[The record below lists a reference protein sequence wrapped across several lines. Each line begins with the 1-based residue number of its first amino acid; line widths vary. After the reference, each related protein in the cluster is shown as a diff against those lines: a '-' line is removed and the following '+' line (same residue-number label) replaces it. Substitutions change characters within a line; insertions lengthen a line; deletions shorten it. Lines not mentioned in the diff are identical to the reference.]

1 MTAEAQPN
9 TIAGPETSVLDD
21 PGGPLLQL
29 LGAVREMTE
38 HRETGA
44 ARRQGER
51 YREFL
56 ESLGVAVYTTDAEG
70 KITFFNEAAAVFWGR
85 TPELGE
91 EWCGSWRIYHPDGR
105 PLPHAECPMAIALK
119 ENREVRG
126 AQAVAERPDGTRVSF
141 VPYPTPLRNDRG
153 ELIGAVNVLVDI
165 TERTQAEEAL
175 REAAEALRAS
185 NAVKDEF
192 LGLVSHELRTPVT
205 TIFGNARLLRDRGD
219 RLADDARESMIAD
232 IAHDSERLL
241 GIIENMLL
249 LTRLEAGPQPELEP
263 NVLAHV
269 VSKAVQSFRRRHPG
283 RGVAITT
290 EPRHVIVE
298 ADRTYIELLVENLL
312 ANADKYSPQGTAVE
326 VEVRVRDGEAQVVVL
341 DRGIGLSDVE
351 LAQIF
356 APFYRS
362 EKAKRQANGIGIG
375 LAVCKRV
382 AEAQGGRMWVRP
394 RPDGGSEFGFALPL
408 VDPEALS

>member
-1 MTAEAQPN
+1 M
-9 TIAGPETSVLDD
+9 
-21 PGGPLLQL
+21 
-29 LGAVREMTE
+29 AV
-38 HRETGA
+38 
-44 ARRQGER
+44 
-51 YREFL
+51 
-56 ESLGVAVYTTDAEG
+56 
-70 KITFFNEAAAVFWGR
+70 
-85 TPELGE
+85 
-91 EWCGSWRIYHPDGR
+91 
-105 PLPHAECPMAIALK
+105 ALK

-141 VPYPTPLRNDRG
+141 LPYPTPLRDDRG
-153 ELIGAVNVLVDI
+153 KLIGAVNVLVDI

-249 LTRLEAGPQPELEP
+249 LTRLESGPQPELEP

-269 VSKAVQSFRRRHPG
+269 VSKAVQAFRRRHPG
-283 RGVAITT
+283 RRVAITA

-298 ADRTYIELLVENLL
+298 ADRTYVELLVENLL

-382 AEAQGGRMWVRP
+382 AEAQGGTMWVRP
-394 RPDGGSEFGFALPL
+394 RSGGGSEFGFALPL
-408 VDPEALS
+408 VDPGDIA

>member
-1 MTAEAQPN
+1 MASL
-9 TIAGPETSVLDD
+9 ETGVLDD
-21 PGGPLLQL
+21 PGGPLLHL

-38 HRETGA
+38 RRETAA

-56 ESLGVAVYTTDAEG
+56 EALGVAVYTTDAKG
-70 KITFFNEAAAVFWGR
+70 RITFFNQAAAAFWGR
-85 TPELGE
+85 RPEIGE

-105 PLPHAECPMAIALK
+105 PMPHAECPMAIALK

-126 AQAVAERPDGTRVSF
+126 SQAIAERPDGTRVAF

-165 TERTQAEEAL
+165 TERKRAEDAL
-175 REAAEALRAS
+175 RRAAEALRAS

-219 RLADDARESMIAD
+219 RLAEDARQSMIAD

-263 NVLAHV
+263 NVLPHV
-269 VSKAVQSFRRRHPG
+269 VRKSVESFLRRYPG
-283 RGVAITT
+283 RKVTMTAD
-290 EPRHVIVE
+290 PRHVIVE
-298 ADRTYIELLVENLL
+298 ADRTYVELLVENLL
-312 ANADKYSPQGTAVE
+312 ANADKYSAPGTEIE
-326 VEVRVRDGEAQVVVL
+326 VEVRARDGEAQVVVL

-362 EKAKRQANGIGIG
+362 EEAKRQANGIGIG

-382 AEAQGGRMWVRP
+382 AEAQAGRIWARS
-394 RPDGGSEFGFALPL
+394 RQGGGSEFGFALPL
-408 VDPEALS
+408 VDPGDIA

>member
-1 MTAEAQPN
+1 MSAAQRN
-9 TIAGPETSVLDD
+9 TIAALETGVLDD

-38 HRETGA
+38 RRETGEA
-44 ARRQGER
+44 HRQGER

-56 ESLGVAVYTTDAEG
+56 ESLGVAVYTTDADG
-70 KITFFNEAAAVFWGR
+70 KITFFNKAASEFWGR
-85 TPELGE
+85 SPELGE
-91 EWCGSWRIYHPDGR
+91 EWCGSLRIFHPDGR
-105 PLPHAECPMAIALK
+105 PLPHVECPMAVALK

-141 VPYPTPLRNDRG
+141 VPYPTPLRNDQG
-153 ELIGAVNVLVDI
+153 DLIGAVNVLVDI

-175 REAAEALRAS
+175 RDAAEALRAS

-205 TIFGNARLLRDRGD
+205 TIFGNARLLRDKGD
-219 RLADDARESMIAD
+219 HLAGDARESMISD

-263 NVLAHV
+263 NVLPHV
-269 VSKAVQSFRRRHPG
+269 VRKAVESFGRRHPG
-283 RGVAITT
+283 RRVTMKA

-312 ANADKYSPQGTAVE
+312 ANADKYSPQGADVD
-326 VEVRVRDGEAQVVVL
+326 VDVRVRDDEAQVVVL

-394 RPDGGSEFGFALPL
+394 REGGGSEFGFALPL
-408 VDPEALS
+408 VEPADLS

>member
-1 MTAEAQPN
+1 MTAEAQRN
-9 TIAGPETSVLDD
+9 TIAGLETGVLDD

-38 HRETGA
+38 RRETGE

-70 KITFFNEAAAVFWGR
+70 KITFFNKAAAMFWGR
-85 TPELGE
+85 SPELGE
-91 EWCGSWRIYHPDGR
+91 EWCGSWRIYQPDGT
-105 PLPHAECPMAIALK
+105 PLPHAECPMAVALK

-219 RLADDARESMIAD
+219 RLPGDARESMIAD

-269 VSKAVQSFRRRHPG
+269 VSKAVESFIRRHPG
-283 RGVAITT
+283 RRVAIKA

-312 ANADKYSPQGTAVE
+312 ANADKYSPQETAVE
-326 VEVRVRDGEAQVVVL
+326 VEVRIREREAQVVVL

-394 RPDGGSEFGFALPL
+394 RSGGGSEFGFALPL
-408 VDPEALS
+408 VDPGDLG

>member
-1 MTAEAQPN
+1 MTAEAQGN
-9 TIAGPETSVLDD
+9 TIAALEPGVLDD
-21 PGGPLLQL
+21 PRGPLLQL
-29 LGAVREMTE
+29 LGAVREITE
-38 HRETGA
+38 RRDTGA
-44 ARRQGER
+44 ARRQGDR

-56 ESLGVAVYTTDAEG
+56 ESLGVAVYTTDAAG
-70 KITFFNEAAAVFWGR
+70 KITFFNQAAAVFWGR
-85 TPELGE
+85 RPELGE
-91 EWCGSWRIYHPDGR
+91 EWCGSWRIYQPDGT
-105 PLPHAECPMAIALK
+105 PLPHAECPMAVALK

-141 VPYPTPLRNDRG
+141 LPYPTPLRDDRG
-153 ELIGAVNVLVDI
+153 KLIGAVNVLVDI

-249 LTRLEAGPQPELEP
+249 LTRLESGPQPELEP

-269 VSKAVQSFRRRHPG
+269 VNKAVQAFRRRHPG
-283 RGVAITT
+283 RRVAITA

-298 ADRTYIELLVENLL
+298 ADRTYVELLVENLL

-394 RPDGGSEFGFALPL
+394 RSGGGSEFGFALPL
-408 VDPEALS
+408 VDPGDIA

>member
-1 MTAEAQPN
+1 MTAEAQW
-9 TIAGPETSVLDD
+9 TTMAGLEPGVLDD

-38 HRETGA
+38 RRDTGA
-44 ARRQGER
+44 ARRQGDR

-56 ESLGVAVYTTDAEG
+56 ESLGVAVYTTDAAG
-70 KITFFNEAAAVFWGR
+70 KITFFNQAAAVFWGR
-85 TPELGE
+85 RPELGE
-91 EWCGSWRIYHPDGR
+91 EWCGSWRIYQPDGT
-105 PLPHAECPMAIALK
+105 PLPHAECPMAVALK

-126 AQAVAERPDGTRVSF
+126 AEAVAERPDGTRVSF
-141 VPYPTPLRNDRG
+141 LPYPTPLRDDRG
-153 ELIGAVNVLVDI
+153 KLIGAVNVLVDI

-249 LTRLEAGPQPELEP
+249 LTRLESGPQPELEP

-269 VSKAVQSFRRRHPG
+269 VNKAVQAFRRRHPG
-283 RGVAITT
+283 RRVAITA

-298 ADRTYIELLVENLL
+298 ADRTYVELLVENLL

-382 AEAQGGRMWVRP
+382 AEAQGGTMWVRP
-394 RPDGGSEFGFALPL
+394 RSGGGSEFGFALPL
-408 VDPEALS
+408 VDPGDIA

>member
-1 MTAEAQPN
+1 MAVEAQRERL
-9 TIAGPETSVLDD
+9 AGLETGVLDD
-21 PGGPLLQL
+21 PGGPLLHL
-29 LGAVREMTE
+29 LGAVQEMTSR
-38 HRETGA
+38 RESVA
-44 ARRQGER
+44 ALRQGER

-56 ESLGVAVYTTDAEG
+56 EALGVAVYTTDAKG
-70 KITFFNEAAAVFWGR
+70 KITFFNQAAAAFWGR
-85 TPELGE
+85 RPEIGE

-105 PLPHAECPMAIALK
+105 PMPHAECPMAIALK

-126 AQAVAERPDGTRVSF
+126 EQATAERPDGTRVSF

-153 ELIGAVNVLVDI
+153 ELIGAVNVLVDV
-165 TERTQAEEAL
+165 TERKQAEDAL
-175 REAAEALRAS
+175 RRAAEALRAS

-219 RLADDARESMIAD
+219 RLAEDARQSMIAD

-241 GIIENMLL
+241 AIVENMLL

-263 NVLAHV
+263 NVLPHV
-269 VSKAVQSFRRRHPG
+269 VRQSVGSFLRRHPG
-283 RGVAITT
+283 RKVTMTAD
-290 EPRHVIVE
+290 PRHVIVE
-298 ADRTYIELLVENLL
+298 ADRTYLELLVENLL
-312 ANADKYSPQGTAVE
+312 ANAEKYSAPGTEIE
-326 VEVRVRDGEAQVVVL
+326 VEVRARDGEAQVVVL

-351 LAQIF
+351 LVEIF

-362 EKAKRQANGIGIG
+362 EEAKRQANGIGIG

-382 AEAQGGRMWVRP
+382 VEAQSGRIWARS
-394 RPDGGSEFGFALPL
+394 REGGGSEFGFALPL
-408 VDPEALS
+408 VDPGDLS